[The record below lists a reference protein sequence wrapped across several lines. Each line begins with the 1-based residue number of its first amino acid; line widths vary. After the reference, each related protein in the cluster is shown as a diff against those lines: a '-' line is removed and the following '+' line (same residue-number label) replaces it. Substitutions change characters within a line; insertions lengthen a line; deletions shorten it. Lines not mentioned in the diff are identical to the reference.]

1 MMNANKLLAM
11 AAAAIL
17 VAACSGSGTVPS
29 GDSSG
34 GGGVAPAGGGDGSSG
49 SGAATSGIGGG
60 GSAQFIGF
68 DGEQPGD
75 AEVIRNNLVI
85 YFEFD
90 SSEILS
96 EFNGMLATHARYMA
110 ASPDVT
116 VRLEGHADERGSRE
130 YNIGLGERRAQAV
143 RQILML
149 QGVSTAQLSTVS
161 YGEERP
167 AAFGS
172 DEQSYSQ
179 NRRVEL
185 VYR

>member
-1 MMNANKLLAM
+1 MKNAKKLLAI
-11 AAAAIL
+11 AAVGLL
-17 VAACSGSGTVPS
+17 VAACSGSRPVPGS
-29 GDSSG
+29 GSGSGGVLPAGAGGSG
-34 GGGVAPAGGGDGSSG
+34 GG
-49 SGAATSGIGGG
+49 SGAQTSGIGAGG
-60 GSAQFIGF
+60 GASFIGF

-75 AEVIRNNLVI
+75 AEVIRNDLVI

-90 SSEILS
+90 SSEIRS
-96 EFNGMLATHARYMA
+96 EFNAMLATHARYLA
-110 ASPDVT
+110 ASPDVS

-130 YNIGLGERRAQAV
+130 YNIGLGERRAQSV
-143 RQILML
+143 RQLLLL
-149 QGVSTAQLSTVS
+149 QGVSTAQISTVS

>member
-1 MMNANKLLAM
+1 MINANKLLAM
-11 AAAAIL
+11 AAAAFL
-17 VAACSGSGTVPS
+17 VAACSSSGTVPS
-29 GDSSG
+29 G
-34 GGGVAPAGGGDGSSG
+34 GSSG
-49 SGAATSGIGGG
+49 SGGAAPVGGGAGGSSSGAATSGIGGG
-60 GSAQFIGF
+60 GGAQFIGF

-90 SSEILS
+90 SSEIQS
-96 EFNGMLATHARYMA
+96 QFNGMLATHARYMA

>member
-1 MMNANKLLAM
+1 MKAKKLLIT
-11 AAAAIL
+11 AAAGLLI
-17 VAACSGSGTVPS
+17 AACSGSGTVPS
-29 GDSSG
+29 GPSTGSSG
-34 GGGVAPAGGGDGSSG
+34 GGSTVGG
-49 SGAATSGIGGG
+49 AGGG
-60 GSAQFIGF
+60 GSGTQTAGIGQRGGASFIGF

-75 AEVIRNNLVI
+75 AEFIRNNLVI

-90 SSEILS
+90 SSEIQS
-96 EFNGMLATHARYMA
+96 QFNSMLAAHARYLA
-110 ASPDVT
+110 AEPELS

-143 RQILML
+143 RQLLLL

-172 DEQSYSQ
+172 DEQAYRQ